1 MANTATTK
9 AVASHFQ
16 GTGEDDDD
24 EAVLWV
30 VAVVAVDRVEV
41 VVDVRVVDDGVVAA
55 LVVVVAAPALVAV
68 VVVAVAVLVFTL
80 PLALVFAFAAF
91 DLEASWSVL
100 GGAMVQKILL

>member
-16 GTGEDDDD
+16 GTGEDNDDK
-24 EAVLWV
+24 ALLWV
-30 VAVVAVDRVEV
+30 AVIAVDRVEV
-41 VVDVRVVDDGVVAA
+41 VVDIRVVDDGVVMA
-55 LVVVVAAPALVAV
+55 LVVVAAPVVLVAAAVALVAAV
-68 VVVAVAVLVFTL
+68 VVLAL